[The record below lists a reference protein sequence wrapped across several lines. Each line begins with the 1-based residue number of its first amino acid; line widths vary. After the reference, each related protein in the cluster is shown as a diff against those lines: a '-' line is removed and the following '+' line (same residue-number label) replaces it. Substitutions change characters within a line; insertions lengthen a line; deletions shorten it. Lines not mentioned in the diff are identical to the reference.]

1 MALPQG
7 VGTGSG
13 HVGSRYLKMNQRTGV
28 RITSVAPLGAANEK
42 VNAGDILLSVDGYAP
57 EAPTWMGGA
66 RLVTH

>member
-1 MALPQG
+1 
-7 VGTGSG
+7 
-13 HVGSRYLKMNQRTGV
+13 MNQRTGV